1 MATLQDLERYRA
13 DPYVQQMLTLLSRT
27 EGTYD
32 AKNPYAVYGGK
43 RENQLTSFADH
54 PRDAGRWT
62 FKDNSGRQMG
72 STAAGRYQIIK
83 KTWDGVSRQYGIK
96 DFSPMSQD
104 LAAIGLMVNSGV
116 MPLILKGDIRGAASR
131 LGGVWA
137 SLPSSRYNQAKRSDS
152 EFNQMLAASTGV
164 TAPAAPSVPT
174 EMPSTAG
181 AVGGMTAKTIVTPK
195 IPSPTAPTQNQEFAL
210 DPLSKDELEAIM
222 TEKRP
227 TQPRI
232 QDDFF
237 VNAAK
242 PNWAAYYS

>member
-1 MATLQDLERYRA
+1 MATRQDLERYRA

-43 RENQLTSFADH
+43 VANQLTSFADH
-54 PRDAGRWT
+54 PRAAGKWG
-62 FKDNSGRQMG
+62 FQDNSGKQQG
-72 STAAGRYQIIK
+72 STAAGRYQIIQ
-83 KTWDGVSRQYGIK
+83 KTWDGISRQYGLN
-96 DFSPMSQD
+96 DFSPMNQD

-116 MPLILKGDIRGAASR
+116 MPLILKGDIRGAASK
-131 LGGVWA
+131 LGNVWA
-137 SLPSSRYNQAKRSDS
+137 SLPSSPYNQAKRSGK
-152 EFNQMLAASTGV
+152 EFDRMLAATTGV
-164 TAPAAPSVPT
+164 TAPT
-174 EMPSTAG
+174 ELPSTAG
-181 AVGGMTAKTIVTPK
+181 AVGGMTDKSIVTPK
-195 IPSPTAPTQNQEFAL
+195 IPSPTAPTTRQDFVL

-232 QDDFF
+232 KDDFF
-237 VNAAK
+237 VNVAK